1 MCGRVRARVLRQADF
16 GARGAEPW
24 TLATRLPLAATPG
37 RRDLSAACSRVPVL
51 GRPATSPHREYFF
64 RSSFAFAMPASVR
77 YTDFARLPWLMRPLA
92 SRTSRVS
99 NGAYPSRGFIRH
111 RTPASTTAKSTVR
124 ASIGTT
130 TSPSPAPRS
139 MIRRA
144 AI

>member
-77 YTDFARLPWLMRPLA
+77 YTDFAP
-92 SRTSRVS
+92 
-99 NGAYPSRGFIRH
+99 YPRRGFIRQ
-111 RTPASTTAKSTVR
+111 RTPASTTAKSTVS
-124 ASIGTT
+124 ASMGTT
-130 TSPSPAPRS
+130 TSAIPAPRS
-139 MIRRA
+139 MIRRD